1 MLAKAMETK
10 EKEVKE
16 SYRNVNS
23 QAVLGL
29 CAKVLV
35 AGWGGGGG
43 KGSSVRRYQELPPC
57 QSVPVSADFDRPVT
71 GQT

>member
-35 AGWGGGGG
+35 AGWGGGWGEG
-43 KGSSVRRYQELPPC
+43 IFCEKVPGAAPMSVGA
-57 QSVPVSADFDRPVT
+57 SFS
-71 GQT
+71 